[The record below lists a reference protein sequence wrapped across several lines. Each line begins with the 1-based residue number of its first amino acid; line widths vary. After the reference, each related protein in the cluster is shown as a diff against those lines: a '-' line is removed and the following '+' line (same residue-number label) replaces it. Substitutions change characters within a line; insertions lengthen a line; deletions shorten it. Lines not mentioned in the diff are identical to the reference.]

1 MTDQTKPFLET
12 LYNAFRD
19 NSRMNHY
26 AEYDGARVYSTMPIT
41 SFLYNFFIYN
51 TVYQYDWDASIRQK
65 TPSLWSAERDT
76 QVRGEPLESPK
87 SDSEFARQKRLEKFM
102 RKSCKRDTRILHRAL
117 IPLSRLSD
125 LNGRWTSLFVS
136 TSRTHREA
144 VESFFRHLS
153 ELSRAIQLAQET
165 GDGVFAATK
174 QNFEM
179 IQKCRYFVY
188 TLRNDIISGSKTLGD
203 FDNINHEKRVA
214 HYDLFIKCL
223 LQLFFLSHEFGPLPE
238 VAFNMTLR
246 EGRVPSPPTAAQVR
260 FRSFVNDD

>member
-1 MTDQTKPFLET
+1 MTDQTTTFLEQ
-12 LYNAFRD
+12 LFNAFRD

-26 AEYDGARVYSTMPIT
+26 AEYDGSRIYSTMPVT

-51 TVYQYDWDASIRQK
+51 TIYQYDWETSIRQK
-65 TPSLWSAERDT
+65 TLTPWSIELETRT
-76 QVRGEPLESPK
+76 SGEAVASSK

-102 RKSCKRDTRILHRAL
+102 RKTCKRNSTILHSAL

-136 TSRTHREA
+136 TSRTHRES

-153 ELSRAIQLAQET
+153 ELSRAIQVAQES
-165 GDGVFAATK
+165 GDGIFAATK

-188 TLRNDIISGSKTLGD
+188 TLRNDIFSGSKTLGD
-203 FDNINHEKRVA
+203 FVDINHEKRIA

-223 LQLFFLSHEFGPLPE
+223 LQLFFLSQELGPLPE
-238 VAFNMTLR
+238 AAFNLSVR
-246 EGRVPSPPTAAQVR
+246 ESLVTPKPAGAAVR